1 MVSLE
6 TLGGNAARLMITEV
20 SRVGELDD
28 TLASTRGNSDVNKIH
43 ETIVSLADQLHHL
56 ARLESFANGK
66 TLQIVDELHRIHGN
80 LKAKEVNMHTAYKSM
95 KIEDRTSS
103 DPAHR
108 SQLEAEMKHIGE
120 AIRYID
126 ELIGKIQTV
135 ERSVV
140 SDIKNSMST
149 ARYIAQRAEA

>member
-6 TLGGNAARLMITEV
+6 TMGGNAARLMINEV

-28 TLASTRGNSDVNKIH
+28 SLITTRTSSDINKIQ

-56 ARLESFANGK
+56 ARLESYANGK
-66 TLQIVDELHRIHGN
+66 TLQIIQELHRIHGV
-80 LKAKEVNMHTAYKSM
+80 LKAKEVNMHNAYKSM
-95 KIEDRTSS
+95 KIDDRTSN
-103 DPAHR
+103 DTTHKQ
-108 SQLEAEMKHIGE
+108 QLEAEMKSLGE
-120 AIRYID
+120 AIRHID
-126 ELIGKIQTV
+126 GLIAKIQTV

-140 SDIKNSMST
+140 SDIRQSMST